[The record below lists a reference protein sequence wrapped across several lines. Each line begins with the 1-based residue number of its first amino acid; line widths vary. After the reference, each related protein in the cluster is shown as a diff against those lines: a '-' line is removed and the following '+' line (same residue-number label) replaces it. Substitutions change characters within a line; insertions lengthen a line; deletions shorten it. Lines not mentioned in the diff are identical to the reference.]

1 MVKDVA
7 IGARTFTTFTTFP
20 LFLHFSHF
28 LLMSPEWYA
37 QRARSHNIPV
47 ASEPTRTFLESLV
60 KQCRPNHILEV
71 WSAVGSS
78 SCRFAKTVSTR
89 WGQVVSYEI
98 SYPTY
103 HRARRRRTQQKCRNL
118 QLYHSDVLNTNVQLS
133 WDKPFDFVFIDGM
146 KSQYADY
153 IHAIRPFCSSGATI
167 VLDDV
172 RAYENKMDALWIYL
186 KEQNI
191 AYEIIDLPDGDGIL
205 LFTV

>member
-1 MVKDVA
+1 MN
-7 IGARTFTTFTTFP
+7 
-20 LFLHFSHF
+20 S
-28 LLMSPEWYA
+28 SSYA

-47 ASEPTRTFLESLV
+47 ASEVTRTFLESLV
-60 KQCRPNHILEV
+60 MQRRPSRILEV

-78 SCRFAKTVSTR
+78 SCRFAKVVSWR
-89 WGQVVSYEI
+89 WGQVISYEI
-98 SYPTY
+98 SYPSY
-103 HRARRRRTQQKCRNL
+103 HRARRRRTQQQCRNL
-118 QLYHSDVLNTNVQLS
+118 QLYHVDVLNTEVQLT
-133 WDKPFDFVFIDGM
+133 WNKPFDFVFIDGM

-172 RAYENKMDALWIYL
+172 RSYENKMDALWIYL